1 MMHIFLL
8 THSRELNK
16 DTNTGSL
23 VVNALGAACTIIVW
37 DRVSPDLELL
47 HRIENES
54 VVLLY
59 PCAEGEVVSAN
70 EHFDSCIIIDGTWQ
84 EAQKIYNKSPYLKKL
99 RKLNITHTKESI
111 YTLRRN
117 QKEMGLC
124 TAECAA
130 EVLKMKGHLQQAD
143 ELEEALVDF
152 IGERLPTRCRNG

>member
-1 MMHIFLL
+1 MHIFLL

-16 DTNTGSL
+16 HTNTGSL
-23 VVNALGAACTIIVW
+23 VVKALGADCTIIVW

-59 PCAEGEVVSAN
+59 PSAEGEVASAN

-84 EAQKIYNKSPYLKKL
+84 EAKKIYNKSPYLKHL
-99 RKLNITHTKESI
+99 RKLNITNTKTSI

-130 EVLKMKGHLQQAD
+130 QVLKMKGHFQQAV
-143 ELEEALVDF
+143 ELEEELVDF
-152 IGERLPTRCRNG
+152 IGAMLPTSV